1 MILVTTFAARHARV
15 AEDAIAAR
23 AVEITFAAYGCFAL
37 LAGPPLVIT
46 DRGSA
51 VGALHTVPIGKRHI
65 GAVRVVGSQQI
76 RDNYK
81 EVEQPTL
88 LQGMANRLATF
99 TLADGFAIDVR
110 MSDAVVGCSGM
121 GVHRDHPIV
130 VGMTVC
136 QIAPVQMDLEG
147 TKINT
152 VQFDWLRGDGDRPF
166 SLMEGNFVELLA
178 QRNQIGVN
186 VTD

>member
-23 AVEITFAAYGCFAL
+23 AVEITFAAYGRFAL
-37 LAGPPLVIT
+37 LAGPPFVIT

-110 MSDAVVGCSGM
+110 MSDAVVRCGWI
-121 GVHRDHPIV
+121 GVDRDHTIIV
-130 VGMTVC
+130 TLR
-136 QIAPVQMDLEG
+136 QIAPVQADLKGSKE
-147 TKINT
+147 NT
-152 VQFDWLRGDGDRPF
+152 L
-166 SLMEGNFVELLA
+166 
-178 QRNQIGVN
+178 
-186 VTD
+186 

>member
-1 MILVTTFAARHARV
+1 VILVTAFAARHARV

-110 MSDAVVGCSGM
+110 MSHAVVGCGRVGIDRDNPVVLGM
-121 GVHRDHPIV
+121 AV
-130 VGMTVC
+130 
-136 QIAPVQMDLEG
+136 
-147 TKINT
+147 
-152 VQFDWLRGDGDRPF
+152 F
-166 SLMEGNFVELLA
+166 
-178 QRNQIGVN
+178 
-186 VTD
+186 